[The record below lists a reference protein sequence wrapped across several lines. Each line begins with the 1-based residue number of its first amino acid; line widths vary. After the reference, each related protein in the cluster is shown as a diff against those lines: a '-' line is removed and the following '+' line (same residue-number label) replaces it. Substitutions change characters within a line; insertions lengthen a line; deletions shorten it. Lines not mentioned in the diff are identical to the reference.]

1 MQLIITGGGGFIGS
15 RLALELHRRGT
26 VMLHPETTPRQI
38 TQITLADIHIPE
50 LVRNGFAAGGPE
62 VRFIEGDVSGRDF
75 VTALLPDEEFAVFHL
90 ASVIS
95 GDGERDFD
103 LAIRVNLDGTRHLFE
118 ACRETGRM
126 PRVVLASSLAT
137 FGGHPMKPVV
147 SDTTKQIPQTTY
159 GMTKLIGELMIND
172 YSRKGFFDG
181 RAARLPT
188 IFIRPGKPNS
198 AASSFASSIFR
209 EPLNGQ
215 DVELPVN
222 REQVVPLLGYTQ
234 VVDCFIRLLEV
245 DGELL
250 GDDRSVTL
258 PSTQYTVNEMIATL
272 EQVAG
277 ELGITLGTIIDV
289 PDERIRKIVSGWPVG
304 TDATRVPSLGMTSD
318 ASLSGVIR
326 QFVEDFMPQR
336 PSA

>member
-1 MQLIITGGGGFIGS
+1 MHLIITGGGGFIGS

-26 VMLHPETTPRQI
+26 VTLRPDTTPRKI

-50 LVRNGFAAGGPE
+50 VVRNGFVVGGPE
-62 VRFIEGDVSGRDF
+62 VRFVEGDVSGRDF

-103 LAIRVNLDGTRHLFE
+103 LAIRVNLDGTRHLFD
-118 ACRETGRM
+118 ACRETARM

-215 DVELPVN
+215 EVELPVD
-222 REQVVPLLGYTQ
+222 REQVVPLLSYTQ

-245 DGELL
+245 DAELL

-272 EQVAG
+272 EEVAG
-277 ELGITLGTIIDV
+277 ERGITLGKIIDV

-304 TDATRVPSLGMTSD
+304 TDATRVPGLGMNSDTS
-318 ASLSGVIR
+318 LNGVIR
-326 QFVEDFMPQR
+326 QFIDDFMPQR
-336 PSA
+336 ISV